1 MEIKYGKLEDIN
13 NWMDLVK
20 KVKNNFPGLETE
32 ADLEEH
38 KKTVEKFIKNKE
50 AICVKE
56 NNTIVGVLLFSKKEK
71 ILCFLAIDKN
81 YRRQH
86 LGEAMLNKMLENFN
100 LDDEI
105 KVSTYREGVSEGIA
119 ARLFYKKLGFIE
131 GELTE
136 EFNYPVQIF
145 TLKNKINYK
154 IRNIRESE
162 CFLLDDFL
170 YKAIYIPK
178 NMIPPPKEITKLPEL
193 QIYIKDFGKF
203 KDDIALVA
211 ELNNKIVGI
220 IWTRIMNDYGH
231 VDDKTPSLAMSVD
244 KEYQKRGIGTSL
256 LKNMIEFLKKNN
268 YKKVSL
274 SVQKENY
281 AVRLYEKV
289 GFKVITE
296 TDEEYIMILE
306 F

>member
-38 KKTVEKFIKNKE
+38 KKIVEKFIKNKE

-56 NNTIVGVLLFSKKEK
+56 NNTIIGVLLFSKKEK
-71 ILCFLAIDKN
+71 ILCFLAVDKN

-86 LGEAMLNKMLENFN
+86 LGKTMLNKMLENFN

-105 KVSTYREGVSEGIA
+105 KVSTYREGVSDGIA

-154 IRNIRESE
+154 IRNIIESE
-162 CFLLDDFL
+162 YFLLDDFL

-178 NMIPPPKEITKLPEL
+178 NIIPPPKEITKLPEL
-193 QIYIKDFGKF
+193 QIYIKDFGKS

-231 VDDKTPSLAMSVD
+231 IDDKTPSLAMSVD

-256 LKNMIEFLKKNN
+256 LKNMIESLKENN

-281 AVRLYEKV
+281 AVRLYKKV

>member
-38 KKTVEKFIKNKE
+38 KKIVEKFIKNKG

-71 ILCFLAIDKN
+71 ILCFLAVDKN

-86 LGEAMLNKMLENFN
+86 LGEVMLNKMLENFN

-154 IRNIRESE
+154 IRNIRENE
-162 CFLLDDFL
+162 YFLLDDFL

-178 NMIPPPKEITKLPEL
+178 NITPPPKEITKLPEL

-231 VDDKTPSLAMSVD
+231 IDDKTPSLAMSVD

-256 LKNMIEFLKKNN
+256 LKNMIEFLKENN

-281 AVRLYEKV
+281 AVRLYKKV

>member
-32 ADLEEH
+32 ADLEKH
-38 KKTVEKFIKNKE
+38 KKIVEKFIKNKE

-56 NNTIVGVLLFSKKEK
+56 NNTIIGVLLFSKKEK
-71 ILCFLAIDKN
+71 ILCFLAVDKN

-86 LGEAMLNKMLENFN
+86 LGKTMLNKMLENFN

-105 KVSTYREGVSEGIA
+105 KVSTYREGVSDGIT

-154 IRNIRESE
+154 IRNIIESE
-162 CFLLDDFL
+162 YFLLDDFL

-178 NMIPPPKEITKLPEL
+178 NITPPPKEITKLPEL

-231 VDDKTPSLAMSVD
+231 IDDKTPSLAMSVD

-256 LKNMIEFLKKNN
+256 LKNMIEFLKENN

-281 AVRLYEKV
+281 AVRLYKKV

>member
-38 KKTVEKFIKNKE
+38 KKIVEKFIKNKE

-56 NNTIVGVLLFSKKEK
+56 NNTIIGVLLFSKKEK
-71 ILCFLAIDKN
+71 ILCFLAVDKN

-86 LGEAMLNKMLENFN
+86 LGKTMLNKMLENFN

-105 KVSTYREGVSEGIA
+105 KVSTYREGVSDGIA

-154 IRNIRESE
+154 IRNIIESE
-162 CFLLDDFL
+162 YFLLDDFL

-178 NMIPPPKEITKLPEL
+178 NIIPPPKEITKLPEL

-231 VDDKTPSLAMSVD
+231 IDDKTPSLAMSVD

-256 LKNMIEFLKKNN
+256 LKNMIESLKENN

-281 AVRLYEKV
+281 AVRLYKKV

>member
-32 ADLEEH
+32 ADLEKH
-38 KKTVEKFIKNKE
+38 KKIVEKFIKNKG

-56 NNTIVGVLLFSKKEK
+56 NNTIVGVLLFSKKKK
-71 ILCFLAIDKN
+71 ILCFLAVDKN

-154 IRNIRESE
+154 IRNIIESE
-162 CFLLDDFL
+162 YFLLDDFL

-178 NMIPPPKEITKLPEL
+178 NIIPPPKEITKLPEL
-193 QIYIKDFGKF
+193 QIYIKDFGKS

-231 VDDKTPSLAMSVD
+231 IDDKTPSLAMSVD
-244 KEYQKRGIGTSL
+244 KEYQKRGIGVVNPFS
-256 LKNMIEFLKKNN
+256 
-268 YKKVSL
+268 
-274 SVQKENY
+274 
-281 AVRLYEKV
+281 
-289 GFKVITE
+289 
-296 TDEEYIMILE
+296 
-306 F
+306 